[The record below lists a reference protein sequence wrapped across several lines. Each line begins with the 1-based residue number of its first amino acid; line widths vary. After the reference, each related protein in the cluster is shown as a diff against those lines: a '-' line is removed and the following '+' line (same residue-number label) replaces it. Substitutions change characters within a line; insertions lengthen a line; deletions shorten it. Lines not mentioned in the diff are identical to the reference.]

1 MSNPGRWYPLIPN
14 PEGEKFA
21 ACTKRFQ
28 VVAAG
33 RRSGKDE
40 RSKRK
45 AIYRAIMGSPFP
57 NPTYRLCAP
66 TLAQAKAI
74 FWNDLKLFI
83 PRKDMACDPIET
95 ELTIKLA
102 HGPQICV
109 NGLDKPQRIEGVP
122 CDGFVFTETDDM
134 KPGFWEEHLRP
145 CLSDRLGWA
154 IFNGVPEGIG
164 FLYDLSRL
172 ALTDPEW
179 AFFTWPSREV
189 LPEAEI
195 ESARRTMDPRTFR
208 QEYEASF
215 ENATGRVYY
224 AFDRQQNV
232 KEPPKDIAEAG
243 GLLVGI
249 DFNVNPMSACILWD
263 SPASTWMIDE
273 IAIHGRSNTQEM
285 IAEIRSR
292 YGARVTTAFP
302 DPTGRHGTTNA
313 PVGRSD
319 HEILKQA
326 GFTVLCRGTANVRD
340 GINAVNSRL
349 CSASGERRLFL
360 SPKCKHHIEAFER
373 HAYKDGTSQPNK
385 EDGHDHHCDNVRYPI
400 EYLHP
405 VKERKDWAQ

>member
-1 MSNPGRWYPLIPN
+1 MSEHARWYPLIPN
-14 PEGEKFA
+14 PQGEAFA
-21 ACTKRFQ
+21 TCQKRFQ

-45 AIYRAIMGSPFP
+45 AIHRAILGSSFHE
-57 NPTYRLCAP
+57 PTYRLCAP

-83 PRKDMACDPIET
+83 PRKDMACDPMET

-102 HGPQICV
+102 HGPIICV

-164 FLYDLSRL
+164 FLYDLSKL

-189 LPEAEI
+189 LPESEI

-224 AFDRQQNV
+224 AFDRSHNV
-232 KEPPKDIAEAG
+232 KEPPPD
-243 GLLVGI
+243 LPLSVGM
-249 DFNVNPMSACILWD
+249 DFNVNPMSAVVFGET
-263 SPASTWMIDE
+263 PTATYVVDE
-273 IAIHGRSNTQEM
+273 IVIQGRSNTFDMAQ
-285 IAEIRSR
+285 EIRNR
-292 YGARVTTAFP
+292 YGQRVTTAYP
-302 DPTGRHGTTNA
+302 DPTGRHGSTNA

-326 GFTVLCRGTANVRD
+326 GFAVLCRGTSNVRD

-349 CSASGERRLFL
+349 CSASGERRLFVA
-360 SPKCKHHIEAFER
+360 PKCKTLIEAFER
-373 HAYKDGTSQPNK
+373 HAYKDGTSLPDKN
-385 EDGHDHHCDNVRYPI
+385 DGHDHILDAARYAV

-405 VKERKDWAQ
+405 VKERKEWAQ